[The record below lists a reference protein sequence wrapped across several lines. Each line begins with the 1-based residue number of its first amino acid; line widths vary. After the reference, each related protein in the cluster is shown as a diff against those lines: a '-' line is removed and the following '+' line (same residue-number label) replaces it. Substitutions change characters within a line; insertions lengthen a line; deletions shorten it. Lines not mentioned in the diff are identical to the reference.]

1 MPTSKACI
9 WKRQFSCEEEED
21 EKEEAAIRRSQF
33 CKLSNIF
40 CGTKNSKFHFW
51 TNDNFFQQ
59 YLQFFLPFVN
69 PKKLRT
75 IFLSKMKRKK
85 IKSIFRT
92 KTFIAALSNSETHH
106 FLEKPNR
113 KLGRL
118 IKYKK
123 KSNSFF
129 EKDLPR
135 SLFVY
140 FRSFQ
145 THILTE
151 KSVSVSQI
159 RTWIVRV
166 EGEHVYHLTTTTA
179 VVGFYWQ
186 CTWIQNY

>member
-1 MPTSKACI
+1 M
-9 WKRQFSCEEEED
+9 WEERPSS
-21 EKEEAAIRRSQF
+21 IRRKDLNWRPLEHESPPITSRPGLPPLCQLVKLAFGKGSFLVKKKKMKKKKLQF
-33 CKLSNIF
+33 DAVSFANCPTFFAAQKISNFI
-40 CGTKNSKFHFW
+40 FW
-51 TNDNFFQQ
+51 TNENFFQQ

-92 KTFIAALSNSETHH
+92 KTFIAALSNSETHL
-106 FLEKPNR
+106 LEKPNR

-151 KSVSVSQI
+151 KSVSVS
-159 RTWIVRV
+159 
-166 EGEHVYHLTTTTA
+166 
-179 VVGFYWQ
+179 
-186 CTWIQNY
+186 